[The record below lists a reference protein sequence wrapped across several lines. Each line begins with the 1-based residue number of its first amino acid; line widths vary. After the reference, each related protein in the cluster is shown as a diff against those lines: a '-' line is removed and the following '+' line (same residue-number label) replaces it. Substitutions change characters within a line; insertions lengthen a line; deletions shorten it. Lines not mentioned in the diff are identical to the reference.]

1 MRGNFIEDM
10 EEIQLL
16 YQSRLVHYS
25 SEYHFNGNEKAKGKM
40 LNYKNC
46 VEKMKKVM
54 TYINNL

>member
-25 SEYHFNGNEKAKGKM
+25 SEYYFNGNEKAKGKM